1 MNEKEKE
8 NQVSKDIGF
17 MEEIES
23 FKDTLDQEYER
34 RVAEIDKK
42 REAILSQIQEM
53 YAKKIESFNEEL
65 KEEEKRALLQ
75 AEELEKR
82 YRIMAEDLVKEINKS
97 KLIESILHDISGDL
111 WPNLGSATKQK
122 T

>member
-1 MNEKEKE
+1 VNE
-8 NQVSKDIGF
+8 QVSEDVGF

-23 FKDTLDQEYER
+23 FKDSLDQEYER
-34 RVAEIDKK
+34 RIAEIDKK
-42 REAILSQIQEM
+42 REEILRQIQEM
-53 YAKKIESFNEEL
+53 CAKKMESFQEEL

-82 YRIMAEDLVKEINKS
+82 YKIMAEDLVKEINKS

>member
-8 NQVSKDIGF
+8 SQVNKDIGF

-82 YRIMAEDLVKEINKS
+82 YKIMAEDLVKEINKS

>member
-8 NQVSKDIGF
+8 SQVNKDIGF

-53 YAKKIESFNEEL
+53 YAKKMESFNEEL

>member
-8 NQVSKDIGF
+8 SQVNKDIGF

-53 YAKKIESFNEEL
+53 YAKKMESFNEEL

-82 YRIMAEDLVKEINKS
+82 YKIMAEDLVKEINKS

>member
-82 YRIMAEDLVKEINKS
+82 YKIMAEDLVKEINKS